1 MAIITK
7 EDIIDAI
14 DETNENRLEM
24 LTEYWQSL
32 LEEDG
37 TDPKHLVAHS
47 LSCAKMLYAAKGYQ
61 DTLDWLDAIG
71 LEIAKTHGEE
81 SDQYVAFIED
91 EDLDVALRAYQANR
105 ALIDGTFE
113 PGFSPPLDDYGFDG
127 NDRVTH
133 TTQLFNFTV
142 FHERHVQ

>member
-7 EDIIDAI
+7 EDVIDAI

-37 TDPKHLVAHS
+37 TDAKHLVAHS

-71 LEIAKTHGEE
+71 LEIEKTHGAE

-91 EDLDVALRAYQANR
+91 EDLENLRMNALDKSSIEEEEAE
-105 ALIDGTFE
+105 DFGTDE
-113 PGFSPPLDDYGFDG
+113 
-127 NDRVTH
+127 
-133 TTQLFNFTV
+133 
-142 FHERHVQ
+142 E